1 MSDSAPEDRADSVSR
16 VVYAGLKGRCPRCEQ
31 GKLFSSFLKVAP
43 SCSKCGLDLSG
54 ENAGDGAVPFIILL
68 IGAIGVGLGAF
79 LEFKFTPP
87 IWVLVVV
94 VFPVVIGGTLLVM
107 QPIKGALI
115 ALQYKNRAGDTGTE
129 HFGDN

>member
-1 MSDSAPEDRADSVSR
+1 MSDNAPEDRADTVSR
-16 VVYAGLKGRCPRCEQ
+16 VVLAGLKGLCPRCEQ

-43 SCSKCGLDLSG
+43 SCSNCGLDLSG

-68 IGAIGVGLGAF
+68 IGAVGVGLGAF
-79 LEFKFTPP
+79 LELKFAPP
-87 IWVLVVV
+87 IWVLITV

-107 QPIKGALI
+107 QPIKGMLI